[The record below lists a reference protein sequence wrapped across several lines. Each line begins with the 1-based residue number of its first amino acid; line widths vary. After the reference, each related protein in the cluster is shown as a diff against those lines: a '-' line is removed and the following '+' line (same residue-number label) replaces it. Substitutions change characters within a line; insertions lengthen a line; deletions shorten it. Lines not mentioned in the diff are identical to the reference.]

1 MRRQSY
7 PGSFVLPL
15 IIIAAAYNLLLTR
28 KEKDE
33 GFNNNEQSKYGRID
47 GILW

>member
-1 MRRQSY
+1 MRRRSRL
-7 PGSFVLPL
+7 GSLVLPL
-15 IIIAAAYNLLLTR
+15 IITAAASNLLLTR

-33 GFNNNEQSKYGRID
+33 GLNNNEQSKYGRID